1 MNSILAVVILT
12 GASCISPVEQSDA
25 LKVTVVEKVPCAVV
39 IRNPVANPYKVAQEP
54 NGISA
59 AAPVPVVQKVAKK
72 SKSKKKKRRSKR

>member
-1 MNSILAVVILT
+1 MNTILAVVVLT

-25 LKVTVVEKVPCAVV
+25 LQMTVVGKVPCAVV

-72 SKSKKKKRRSKR
+72 SKKKKRRSKR